1 LSYSRKLCEIHIISA
16 VFLDYR
22 SHIRGTL
29 PARSVIKRIQDAL
42 LDGTLPLEGLEKH
55 VLEAERC
62 RDLVL
67 LIVVVMRIIITVD
80 LIVWCI

>member
-1 LSYSRKLCEIHIISA
+1 M
-16 VFLDYR
+16 
-22 SHIRGTL
+22 
-29 PARSVIKRIQDAL
+29 KRFQDAL

-67 LIVVVMRIIITVD
+67 LIIVILRLIIMVD
-80 LIVWCI
+80 LIVWCL